1 MKVILLEEVKGLGA
15 AGEVVE
21 VAPGYGRNY
30 LFPRHLA
37 VEATPERLKAIKA
50 RQEQLAEK
58 KARELSQAQA
68 QAERLASTCF
78 RIPAKAGGGGKLFGA
93 VTTKEIARAIAEEF
107 NFKIDKRKIE
117 LPEPLKNLGNYE
129 VTLRL
134 HPQVTAKIQV
144 EIIPA

>member
-37 VEATPERLKAIKA
+37 VEATSERLKAIKA
-50 RQEQLAEK
+50 MQEQVAEK
-58 KARELSQAQA
+58 KARELSRAQA
-68 QAERLASTCF
+68 QAEKLASTCL
-78 RIPAKAGGGGKLFGA
+78 RIPAKAGGGKKLFGA
-93 VTTKEIARAIAEEF
+93 VTTKEIARAIAQEF